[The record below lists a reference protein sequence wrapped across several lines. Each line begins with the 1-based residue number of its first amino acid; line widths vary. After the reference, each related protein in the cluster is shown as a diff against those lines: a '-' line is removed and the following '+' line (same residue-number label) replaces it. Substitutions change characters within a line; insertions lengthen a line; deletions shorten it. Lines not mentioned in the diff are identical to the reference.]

1 MRYSCAA
8 LGVLLALGP
17 GCAHDVR
24 AKLPKTDPSLAG
36 RIEIV
41 FTREADDVAVVVDRE
56 LVVRGAHTERVIID
70 DVPAGFVDVMVAAGS
85 GQGRVERIVRVEVD
99 AGETTTIPLAAPD
112 RSMVSDL
119 PSTLMMLVVG
129 FAVRAAYL
137 AWF

>member
-1 MRYSCAA
+1 MRLLWIAA
-8 LGVLLALGP
+8 LAVWV

-24 AKLPKTDPSLAG
+24 VKIPKTDPALAG

-41 FTREADDVAVVVDRE
+41 FTREANDVAVVINRE
-56 LVVRGAHTERVIID
+56 LVARDEHTSRIVID
-70 DVPAGFVDVMVAAGS
+70 QVPAGEVEVMIAAGS
-85 GQGRVERIVRVEVD
+85 GQGRVERFVRVEVD
-99 AGETTTIPLAAPD
+99 IGETTTIPLAAPD

-137 AWF
+137 TWF